1 MRVGFLFNH
10 DQVHQVAHG
19 LPIALALAREN
30 TGAEIIICT
39 TNNRLSQEVRTLA
52 GDTIG
57 RNLRHVE
64 LELKRTAT
72 RAMNAIAGRLIP
84 SAKLLM
90 YRDNL
95 DFFRSLD
102 VLVVPEKTSLI
113 LKDHFHLD
121 QLKIIHTRHGAGD
134 RAIGFDKAS
143 ARFDHVLAAGTK
155 IRDRLVNAAGVPP
168 EKISIV
174 GYPKFDVFNVGP
186 TDPRKNA
193 RTTIIYNPHVAPHL
207 SSWYRLGPQILEWFA
222 AHPEYDLIFA
232 PHIMLFERR
241 VAVTIQPARVARVG
255 KVPKRL
261 ANAPNIFVDMHSRA
275 LTTMKYLNSADIY
288 IGDASSQA
296 YEFMLHPR
304 PCIFFD
310 AHRFDW
316 EGNPNFAH
324 WDAGRVLTGV
334 DELQSALANA
344 FNDHHRHYAEVQQK
358 LLEYTFDL
366 NGTPSSVRAAQVI
379 IDVAFAP
386 SSRRKASIASA
397 ARSDALR
404 AFVPSA
410 AAASAT

>member
-1 MRVGFLFNH
+1 VRVGFFFNH

-52 GDTIG
+52 GGAVG
-57 RNLRHVE
+57 RNLRFVE
-64 LELKRTAT
+64 LELKRKAA
-72 RAMNAIAGRLIP
+72 RAMNAVAGRLIP
-84 SAKLLM
+84 AAKFLM

-113 LKDHFHLD
+113 LKDYFHLD

-143 ARFDHVLAAGTK
+143 ARFDHVLAAGAK
-155 IRDRLVNAAGVPP
+155 IRDRLVNTAGVSP

-174 GYPKFDVFNVGP
+174 GYPKFDLFNIEM
-186 TDPRKNA
+186 TTPRSNA
-193 RTTIIYNPHVAPHL
+193 RTKVIYNPHVAPHL

-222 AHPEYDLIFA
+222 AHSEYDLIFA

-261 ANAPNIFVDMHSRA
+261 SNAPNIFVDTRSRA
-275 LTTMKYLNSADIY
+275 LTTMEYLNSADIY

-296 YEFMLHPR
+296 YEFMLRPR

-310 AHRFDW
+310 AHRFAW

-334 DELQSALANA
+334 DELQSALAAA
-344 FNDHHRHYAEVQQK
+344 FNDHNRHFANVQRK
-358 LLEYTFDL
+358 LLRYTFDL
-366 NGTPSSVRAAQVI
+366 SDTPSSVRAAQVI
-379 IDVAFAP
+379 IDVAFAR
-386 SSRRKASIASA
+386 SSRRKANIASA
-397 ARSDALR
+397 ARSDVLR
-404 AFVPSA
+404 ELVPR
-410 AAASAT
+410 AASATAA

>member
-39 TNNRLSQEVRTLA
+39 TNSRLSQEVRTLA
-52 GDTIG
+52 GDDVG
-57 RNLRHVE
+57 RLQFVE
-64 LELKRTAT
+64 LELQRKST
-72 RAMNAIAGRLIP
+72 RAINAIAGHLVP
-84 SAKLLM
+84 AAKLLM

-143 ARFDHVLAAGTK
+143 ARFDHVLASGKK
-155 IRDRLVNAAGVPP
+155 IRDRLVSNAGVSP

-174 GYPKFDVFNVGP
+174 GYPKFDVCNFERDTRRPNG
-186 TDPRKNA
+186 
-193 RTTIIYNPHVAPHL
+193 RTKVIYNPHVAPHL
-207 SSWYRLGPQILEWFA
+207 SSWYRFGPQILEWFA
-222 AHPEYDLIFA
+222 AHPEYDLVFA

-241 VAVTIQPARVARVG
+241 LAVTIQPARVARVG
-255 KVPKRL
+255 KIPKRL
-261 ANAPNIFVDMHSRA
+261 ADAPNIFVDMHSRV
-275 LTTMKYLNSADIY
+275 LTTMEYLDSADIY

-296 YEFMLHPR
+296 YEFMLRPR

-310 AHRFDW
+310 AHKFAW

-324 WDAGRVLTGV
+324 WDAGRVLRGV
-334 DELQSALANA
+334 DELQSALAGA
-344 FNDHHRHYAEVQQK
+344 FEDHDLRYAEVQRK
-358 LLEYTFDL
+358 LLGYTFDL
-366 NGTPSSVRAAQVI
+366 SDTPSSVRAAQVI
-379 IDVAFAP
+379 IDVAFARSP
-386 SSRRKASIASA
+386 RRKAAIASA
-397 ARSDALR
+397 ARSDAPR

-410 AAASAT
+410 AAASAA

>member
-39 TNNRLSQEVRTLA
+39 TNSRLSQEVRNLA
-52 GDTIG
+52 GEEASS
-57 RNLRHVE
+57 LSFVE
-64 LELKRTAT
+64 LDLKRTAT

-84 SAKLLM
+84 ATKLLM

-121 QLKIIHTRHGAGD
+121 RLKIIHTRHGAGD

-155 IRDRLVNAAGVPP
+155 IRDRLINSAGVSP

-174 GYPKFDVFNVGP
+174 GYPKFDVFNFDRD
-186 TDPRKNA
+186 TQRRNA
-193 RTTIIYNPHVAPHL
+193 RTKVVYNPHVAPHL

-222 AHPEYDLIFA
+222 EHPEYDLVFA

-241 VAVTIQPARVARVG
+241 VAVTIQPVRVARVG
-255 KVPKRL
+255 KVAKRL

-275 LTTMKYLNSADIY
+275 LTTMEYLDSADIY

-296 YEFMLHPR
+296 YEFMLRPR

-310 AHRFDW
+310 AHRFAW
-316 EGNPNFAH
+316 EGNPDFAH
-324 WDAGRVLTGV
+324 WDAGRVLTGI
-334 DELQSALANA
+334 DELQSALASA
-344 FNDHHRHYAEVQQK
+344 FNDHDERYAEVQRK
-358 LLEYTFDL
+358 LLGNTFDL
-366 NGTPSSVRAAQVI
+366 SDTPSSVRAAQAIV
-379 IDVAFAP
+379 DVAFARSP
-386 SSRRKASIASA
+386 RRKARIASA
-397 ARSDALR
+397 ARADAPR
-404 AFVPSA
+404 AFPNA
-410 AAASAT
+410 AAASAA